1 MTVKEVEAIILK
13 DGWVRVPSNSSHRQY
28 KHPIK
33 IGRVTIAWHKAK
45 DEVPPKTLKRI
56 MAQAGL

>member
-28 KHPIK
+28 KHPVK
-33 IGRVTIAWHKAK
+33 TGRVTIAWHKAK
-45 DEVPPKTLKRI
+45 DEVPPKT
-56 MAQAGL
+56 